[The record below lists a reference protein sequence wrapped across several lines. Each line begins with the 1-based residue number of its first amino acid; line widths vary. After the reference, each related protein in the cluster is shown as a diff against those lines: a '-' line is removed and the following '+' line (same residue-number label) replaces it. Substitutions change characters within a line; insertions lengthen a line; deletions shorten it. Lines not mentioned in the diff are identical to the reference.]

1 MLSTPEFWVA
11 VSFVLFVGLVVYMG
25 VPGKVTAALDARSK
39 RIADELA
46 EANRLREEAQALL
59 AEYQQ
64 RRKEAEAEAEGIIAQ
79 AKAEAEAF
87 AAETRR
93 KLGETVE
100 RRTRMAEQK
109 ISSAEAQAVKEV
121 QSAASELAIAAAGE
135 LIAADAKGAKANKL
149 IDESIASL
157 KQQLN

>member
-11 VSFVLFVGLVVYMG
+11 VSFIMFVALVIYLG
-25 VPGKVTAALDARSK
+25 VPGKVTAALDARSE
-39 RIADELA
+39 RIASELA

-64 RRKEAEAEAEGIIAQ
+64 KRIEAEAEAESIIAQ

-109 ISSAEAQAVKEV
+109 IASAETLAVKEV
-121 QSAASELAIAAAGE
+121 QSAATELAIAAASE
-135 LIAADAKGAKANKL
+135 LIAEDAKGAKAGKL

>member
-1 MLSTPEFWVA
+1 MMSTPEFWVL
-11 VSFVLFVGLVVYMG
+11 VSFVLFIALVVYLG
-25 VPGKVTAALDARSK
+25 VPGKVLAALDDRAK

-64 RRKEAEAEAEGIIAQ
+64 KRKEAEAEAEGIIAQ
-79 AKAEAEAF
+79 AKSEAEAF

-93 KLGETVE
+93 KLTETVE

-109 ISSAEAQAVKEV
+109 IASAETQAVKEV
-121 QSAASELAIAAAGE
+121 QAAASDLAIAAASE
-135 LIAADAKGAKANKL
+135 LIAADAKGDKANKL
-149 IDESIASL
+149 IDQSIASL